1 MRWTTAAVMWVL
13 AIASVLTAWWWWPDR
28 SPSNDR
34 VELDAPIAL
43 PMDSIAR
50 IDLDNNG
57 QQWAFVREPDGWWQ
71 TFPFR
76 HRMNT
81 DLLMA
86 IPSAAQSLTVRDA
99 IDPQASALPSA
110 ASLGLDPPVAS
121 VRLTGDAST
130 DHAIREVNLGRWGMA
145 GHAWVSRGDDGP
157 VLVVDGTLHELL
169 ASEPPQTWRDLRL
182 FPWVSVDAD
191 RLERT
196 VSGETLSLARDGRSW
211 RILSPL
217 PTRADAQAVM
227 QHLSEIAGVTAEAVL
242 LDQPSDIGAFGLA
255 PPIAR
260 VYVASGNHESTL
272 LVGERVGGASQDRYG
287 MIEGVPSILRVS
299 AKNVGRL
306 LGDPTALVDH
316 MGTDVAQP
324 DVAAIRIRTMGWD
337 LLLERSLGQWREH
350 GGGEVVSSAVERLLT
365 GLLAT
370 RAVEVALHETYPQ
383 ELEVA
388 VVTLID
394 ADGGPLD
401 TVRLLREPLPPEAHG
416 RWALENGDRVL
427 RILPEG
433 VDLPVQPVDF
443 GLTP

>member
-401 TVRLLREPLPPEAHG
+401 TVRLLREPLPPEALG